1 MQADAKARSTPMTTD
16 DIHTDIYI
24 EASRFLMHLD
34 ADWSRLVQEVGPCLF
49 MAKPEREPYE
59 ALVRA
64 VAYQQLSTKAGDA
77 ILGKFIRHF
86 GAFPTPQQLL
96 AAEFDD
102 LRTAGFSGRKIET
115 LQGIA
120 AGAISGLVPA
130 RAIADSMS
138 NEELIA
144 RLVTLKGIGQWTVE
158 MMLMFTLQRMDILPA
173 DDFGVVDGYRRLK
186 QLDSAPKRKQMAEIG
201 KAWSPYRT
209 IASWYLW
216 RVPK

>member
-1 MQADAKARSTPMTTD
+1 MNSAQHRQAT
-16 DIHTDIYI
+16 
-24 EASRFLMHLD
+24 RFLSAID
-34 ADWSRLVQEVGPCLF
+34 NDWETLIATVGECKF
-49 MAKPEREPYE
+49 EAKPEREPYE

-86 GAFPTPQQLL
+86 GAFPAPSQLI

-102 LRTAGFSGRKIET
+102 LRAAGFSGRKIET
-115 LQGIA
+115 LKGIA
-120 AGAISGLVPA
+120 NGVISGLVPT
-130 RAIADSMS
+130 RQIADTMS
-138 NEELIA
+138 DEALIEH
-144 RLVTLKGIGQWTVE
+144 LVTLKGIGQWTVE
-158 MMLMFTLQRMDILPA
+158 MMLIFTLERMDILPA
-173 DDFGVVDGYRRLK
+173 DDFGITDGYRRLK
-186 QLDSAPKRKQMAEIG
+186 KLDTAPKRKEMAEIG